1 MVVWLVL
8 LVWLTL
14 YQRRQQALLKRFA
27 GLQVIVTMTWASL
40 WIITMVMEL
49 FFVGDL
55 SWWIPAGIATALPAL
70 FGSLLVFRQT
80 HDEHGEHSGHELDD
94 VGHL

>member
-27 GLQVIVTMTWASL
+27 RLHLIVTMTWAL
-40 WIITMVMEL
+40 PVGHHVIMGTF

-55 SWWIPAGIATALPAL
+55 SWWIPAGIVTALPAL

-80 HDEHGEHSGHELDD
+80 R
-94 VGHL
+94 